1 MFELTL
7 FDHLRMTFGHVVYR
21 HQAHLRM
28 SASRA
33 RASRWLRAAEA
44 VLMAGV
50 VMTALGAAF
59 TSARPYAIAAAV
71 LAGLALVVLL
81 VRLTFDLERA
91 AQVHAACAATLWH
104 IRERYRAVLADMADG
119 FIDVDTARRQRDRLM
134 EELHLAYEAA
144 PPPDPQAFERAGRA
158 AGAAAAGA
166 NDAALPDE
174 EIDAFLP
181 ASLQKTRRP
190 AA

>member
-7 FDHLRMTFGHVVYR
+7 FDHLRMTFGHVVFR
-21 HQAHLRM
+21 QQAHVRL

-50 VMTALGAAF
+50 VITSSGAAF
-59 TSARPYAIAAAV
+59 TALRAYAIAAAV
-71 LAGLALVVLL
+71 LAGLSMIVLL
-81 VRLTFDLERA
+81 VRLTFDFERSA
-91 AQVHAACAATLWH
+91 NVHAACAAKLWF

-119 FIDVDTARRQRDRLM
+119 FIDVDTARRQRDGLM
-134 EELHLAYEAA
+134 VELHQTYEAA
-144 PPPDPQAFERAGRA
+144 PPPDPQAFERAGLA
-158 AGAAAAGA
+158 AGAAAH
-166 NDAALPDE
+166 DAALPDG